1 MAARRVTM
9 GDSYGRNGV
18 DETAVSDPAAS
29 EVIAEPAAGAAREFD
44 DFVAARGSALLRT
57 AHLLTADA
65 AAAEDLL
72 QDTLVRAW
80 SRWSR
85 VRRADAPEA
94 YVRRMLVNASISRW
108 RSSRGR
114 QASER
119 LMADPPDIAAPE
131 QVGRDDALWRALAG
145 LPARQRAV
153 LALTYFEDRAEAEVA
168 ELLGCTV
175 GTVKSQRAKAL
186 RSLRGRLAEED
197 R

>member
-1 MAARRVTM
+1 MTDGTEREV
-9 GDSYGRNGV
+9 GV
-18 DETAVSDPAAS
+18 DETVVSDPTPS
-29 EVIAEPAAGAAREFD
+29 EEIAEPAAGDAREFD
-44 DFVAARGSALLRT
+44 AFVAARGSALLRT
-57 AHLLTADA
+57 AYLLTADA

-108 RSSRGR
+108 RSSRSR
-114 QASER
+114 FSRER
-119 LMADPPDIAAPE
+119 LMAEPPDVAAPDR
-131 QVGRDDALWRALAG
+131 VGRDDELWRAVVA
-145 LPARQRAV
+145 LPPRQRAV
-153 LALTYFEDRAEAEVA
+153 LALTYFEDRADAEIA
-168 ELLGCTV
+168 ELLGCAV

-186 RSLRGRLAEED
+186 RVMRTRLREED

>member
-1 MAARRVTM
+1 MRVASPWVTA
-9 GDSYGRNGV
+9 DERNGV
-18 DETAVSDPAAS
+18 DETAVSDPAPN
-29 EVIAEPAAGAAREFD
+29 EVIAEPAAGLAREFD

-57 AHLLTADA
+57 AYLLTADA

-94 YVRRMLVNASISRW
+94 YVRRMLVNTSISRW
-108 RSSRGR
+108 RSSRSR
-114 QASER
+114 HASER
-119 LMADPPDIAAPE
+119 LMADPPDVAAPE
-131 QVGRDDALWRALAG
+131 QVGRDEGLWQAVAA

-153 LALTYFEDRAEAEVA
+153 LALAYFEDRAEAEIA

-186 RSLRGRLAEED
+186 RSLRGRLGEEE

>member
-1 MAARRVTM
+1 M
-9 GDSYGRNGV
+9 
-18 DETAVSDPAAS
+18 DETAVSDPAPSKA
-29 EVIAEPAAGAAREFD
+29 IAQAAAGDAREFD

-57 AHLLTADA
+57 AYLLTADA

-108 RSSRGR
+108 RSSRTR
-114 QASER
+114 HARER
-119 LMADPPDIAAPE
+119 LVADPPDVAAPE
-131 QVGRDDALWRALAG
+131 RVDRDDELWLAVVA

-153 LALTYFEDRAEAEVA
+153 LALAYFEDRSEAEIA

-186 RSLRGRLAEED
+186 RSLRGRLAEEE

>member
-1 MAARRVTM
+1 MTDGTEREV
-9 GDSYGRNGV
+9 GV
-18 DETAVSDPAAS
+18 DETVVSDPTPS
-29 EVIAEPAAGAAREFD
+29 EVIAEPAAGDAREFD
-44 DFVAARGSALLRT
+44 AFVAARGSALLRT
-57 AHLLTADA
+57 AYLLTADA

-108 RSSRGR
+108 RSSRSR
-114 QASER
+114 FSRER
-119 LMADPPDIAAPE
+119 LMAEPPDVAAPDR
-131 QVGRDDALWRALAG
+131 VGRDDELWRAVVA
-145 LPARQRAV
+145 LPPRQRAV
-153 LALTYFEDRAEAEVA
+153 LALTYFEDRADAEIA
-168 ELLGCTV
+168 ELLGCAV

-186 RSLRGRLAEED
+186 RTMRTRLDEED

>member
-1 MAARRVTM
+1 
-9 GDSYGRNGV
+9 
-18 DETAVSDPAAS
+18 VSDPAPS
-29 EVIAEPAAGAAREFD
+29 EVIAEPAAGLSREFD

-57 AHLLTADA
+57 AYLLTADA

-108 RSSRGR
+108 RSSRSR
-114 QASER
+114 HARER
-119 LMADPPDIAAPE
+119 LMADPPDVAAPE
-131 QVGRDDALWRALAG
+131 QVGRDDGLWQAVAA

-153 LALTYFEDRAEAEVA
+153 LALSYVEDLAEAEIA

-186 RSLRGRLAEED
+186 RSLRGHLAQEE